1 MGAPS
6 AQIQSSQSSAP
17 AGKGAGASPSSQPM
31 GKGGASMSATSGQ
44 PTMGQPNTN
53 SNTGMAMANPTMVA
67 PNDGSTNGNPYPN
80 TVGHTNSK
88 SFDVPMPINSKN
100 LGGGKGKG
108 A

>member
-6 AQIQSSQSSAP
+6 SQVQSSQSSAP
-17 AGKGAGASPSSQPM
+17 AGKGAGASPSSHPM

-53 SNTGMAMANPTMVA
+53 SNTGMDMVNPTMIA
-67 PNDGSTNGNPYPN
+67 QNDGQTTGNPYSN
-80 TVGHTNSK
+80 TVGQTNSE
-88 SFDVPMPINSKN
+88 SFNVPMPINSKN